1 MATTDLVN
9 GLASAGSAAGASSAA
24 APAVKGSSGRNTLSR
39 DDFYKIM
46 ISELTN
52 QDPFQPVDNQQFL
65 QQLSSLQTLD
75 ATGKLTDGIDKLVL
89 GQQLSSASSLIG
101 KTVKTPDG
109 TTGNSLQGT
118 VQKVQVQGSDVEL
131 LLDGNRKVKLSDV
144 TEIA

>member
-1 MATTDLVN
+1 MATTDLVT
-9 GLASAGSAAGASSAA
+9 GITGASTASGSAPSTTKATST
-24 APAVKGSSGRNTLSR
+24 RNTLSR

-89 GQQLSSASSLIG
+89 GQQLSSASGLIG
-101 KTVKTPDG
+101 KVVKTPDG

-118 VQKVQVQGSDVEL
+118 VQKVQVQGSDIQL
-131 LLDGNRKVKLSDV
+131 LLDGDRKVKLSDV

>member
-1 MATTDLVN
+1 MATTDLLN
-9 GLASAGSAAGASSAA
+9 GINSAGSATGTSTASGVAKA
-24 APAVKGSSGRNTLSR
+24 SSGRNTLSR

-101 KTVKTPDG
+101 KVIKTPDG
-109 TTGNSLQGT
+109 TTGTSLQGT
-118 VQKVQVQGSDVEL
+118 VRKVEVQGSEVQL
-131 LLDGNRKVKLSDV
+131 LLDGDRKVKLSDV